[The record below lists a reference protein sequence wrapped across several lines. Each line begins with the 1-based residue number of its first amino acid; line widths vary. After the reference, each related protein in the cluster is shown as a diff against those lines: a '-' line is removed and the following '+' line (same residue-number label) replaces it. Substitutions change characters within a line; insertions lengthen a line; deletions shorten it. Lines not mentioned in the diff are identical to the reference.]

1 VAETITI
8 RGIWSAMPDELA
20 ARILSE
26 LRGEQP
32 DLYREAQGTA
42 AAALNMRPQVFRQ
55 QPAPR
60 QAATIRRVF
69 TQVGRET
76 VAAHVLIEWLTRLRK
91 PMLVQFLDDLGVT
104 HEDGTVS
111 EGVGEEPEREK
122 LTAAIRHLR
131 ETFPAGEVTAYLS
144 AFYLTTGY
152 EWKSLPELIEAA
164 ATQPAGATEG

>member
-1 VAETITI
+1 MAETISI
-8 RGIWSAMPDELA
+8 RGIWSGMPDDLA
-20 ARILSE
+20 ARILTE
-26 LRGEQP
+26 LRGELP

-55 QPAPR
+55 QPGPR

-91 PMLVQFLDDLGVT
+91 PMLVQFLDSLGVA
-104 HEDGTVS
+104 HEEGTVNDS
-111 EGVGEEPEREK
+111 AGEEPEREK
-122 LTAAIRHLR
+122 LIAAINDLHAAY
-131 ETFPAGEVTAYLS
+131 PAEEVQAYLS

-152 EWKSLPELIEAA
+152 EWKTLPELIEAEPA
-164 ATQPAGATEG
+164 AGGGTA